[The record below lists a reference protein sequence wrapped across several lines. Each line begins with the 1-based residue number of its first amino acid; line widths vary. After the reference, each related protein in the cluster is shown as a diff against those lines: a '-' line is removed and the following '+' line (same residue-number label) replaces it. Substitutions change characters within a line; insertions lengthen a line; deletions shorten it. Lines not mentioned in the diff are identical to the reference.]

1 MTALRTAVI
10 GVGYLGRFH
19 AQKYAALPDAELVAV
34 VDRDA
39 ERARAVAAEVGCRA
53 LTDPDDLRDQVDAVS
68 IVVPTRQH
76 YAIAAPFLEAGT
88 HVLIEKPV
96 TVSVAEADALV
107 ALAARHGALL
117 QVGHLERFN
126 PAVLEVADLVREPM
140 FIESHRIA
148 PFNPR
153 GADVSVVLDL
163 MIHDID
169 LILELVDRPLA
180 RIDANGAPVI
190 SRDIDIANARLQ
202 FDNGCVANVTASRVS
217 LKAERRMRI
226 FQRNAY
232 LALDMQARSVEIR
245 RRRDEADADAA
256 PTMADIEHEQRTLE
270 PGDALQAE
278 IAAFL
283 DSIRRGTRPVVS
295 GEDGRRALEA
305 AIEISRQLRENPLPG
320 QP

>member
-1 MTALRTAVI
+1 MSALRTAVI

-53 LTDPDDLRDQVDAVS
+53 LTDPADLVGRVDAVS

-76 YAIAAPFLEAGT
+76 HAIASRFLEAGT
-88 HVLIEKPV
+88 HVLIEKPITV
-96 TVSVAEADALV
+96 TVAEADELV
-107 ALAARHGALL
+107 ELAARQGVCL

-126 PAVLEVADLVREPM
+126 PAVLEVAGEVREPM

-169 LILELVDRPLA
+169 LILELVDRPLT

-217 LKAERRMRI
+217 MKAERRMRL

-232 LALDMQARSVEIR
+232 LAMDMQARRVDIR
-245 RRRDEADADAA
+245 RKLSSDADTP
-256 PTMADIEHEQRTLE
+256 PTMDDIQQEQRTLP

-283 DSIRRGTRPVVS
+283 NTVRVGGRPVVS
-295 GEDGRRALEA
+295 GEDGRRALAA

-320 QP
+320 QT